1 MLCLQSMGGEIYPFL
16 KNGGIVMA
24 ALESFRHKDH
34 SSLPSGES
42 GLQKRYFVSKT
53 QPLLDLDGEK
63 KSIRGRLV
71 SSLPTLFPKEP
82 LEVRSASVSFDLVPV
97 IIKEEGKDFTFI
109 EEMLVKERCSEE
121 IVVAI
126 LHQRG
131 DEPSEIYEKILAKF
145 LLEKELYFLMSNYY
159 KCATSQSIFIEMT
172 LERANCR
179 EILKQVIHQECSQIT
194 VANDFRGNTFA
205 SKLCSAFFEQELG
218 EQLLEIREKMQKES
232 KSLGSTLE
240 KEGREALFKKGRF
253 QSLMRDTLNSVYALK
268 MTDSVADVLVD
279 EYQLLIKKFP
289 RDIVEQ
295 LIGSKV
301 VLRVV
306 NPYLSDPKSYS
317 NKKQLDIA
325 VEISRIIQKVANSS
339 LYGPQDTGSVL
350 NSIISEYLSK
360 HRNYVRKYLISLNS

>member
-1 MLCLQSMGGEIYPFL
+1 
-16 KNGGIVMA
+16 MA

-82 LEVRSASVSFDLVPV
+82 LKVRSASVSFDLVPV

-205 SKLCSAFFEQELG
+205 SKLCSAFF
-218 EQLLEIREKMQKES
+218 
-232 KSLGSTLE
+232 
-240 KEGREALFKKGRF
+240 
-253 QSLMRDTLNSVYALK
+253 
-268 MTDSVADVLVD
+268 
-279 EYQLLIKKFP
+279 
-289 RDIVEQ
+289 
-295 LIGSKV
+295 
-301 VLRVV
+301 
-306 NPYLSDPKSYS
+306 
-317 NKKQLDIA
+317 
-325 VEISRIIQKVANSS
+325 
-339 LYGPQDTGSVL
+339 
-350 NSIISEYLSK
+350 
-360 HRNYVRKYLISLNS
+360 